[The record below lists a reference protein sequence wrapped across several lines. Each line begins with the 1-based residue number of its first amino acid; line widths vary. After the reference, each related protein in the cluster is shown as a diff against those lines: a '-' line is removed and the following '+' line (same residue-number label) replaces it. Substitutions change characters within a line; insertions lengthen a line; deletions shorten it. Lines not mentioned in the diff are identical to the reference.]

1 MVQIMM
7 TLFLVKLS
15 PAKVTNFFSSESS
28 WTPKTQPNDSRA
40 QRFFFPRENQNP
52 FRENFWQFLGFH
64 PWIFFSFR
72 ENFLKTVREN
82 KNVYV
87 KISLK
92 THPWKQKRVCVK
104 KSHTKI
110 LEIFTWK
117 NSLEINQICPLL
129 RQLHR
134 QKSHSWKI
142 YQVTFWVF
150 IPYVSC

>member
-1 MVQIMM
+1 M
-7 TLFLVKLS
+7 
-15 PAKVTNFFSSESS
+15 
-28 WTPKTQPNDSRA
+28 
-40 QRFFFPRENQNP
+40 
-52 FRENFWQFLGFH
+52 
-64 PWIFFSFR
+64 IFFSFR

-92 THPWKQKRVCVK
+92 THTWKQKRVCVK

-117 NSLEINQICPLL
+117 NTLEINQISPLL

-134 QKSHSWKI
+134 PKPHSHKKNQISSIAEKNVGI
-142 YQVTFWVF
+142 LVTSPPF
-150 IPYVSC
+150 IP